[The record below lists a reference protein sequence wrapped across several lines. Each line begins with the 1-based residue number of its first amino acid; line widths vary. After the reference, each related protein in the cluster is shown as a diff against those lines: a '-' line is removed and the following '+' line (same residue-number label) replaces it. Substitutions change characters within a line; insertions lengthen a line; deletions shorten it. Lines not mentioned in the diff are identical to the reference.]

1 MLSYANTC
9 ITSITLQPLTAK
21 VNCIQ
26 ILQSKCSRVW
36 RQINLCTE
44 MQPSPARV
52 PYNWFRWATY
62 DSVTEAWGKW
72 PEQLAVFSVGARVA
86 KSRGDLPV
94 SNPFAV
100 SPLILE
106 VWRLRL
112 SLVRSTLSSIS
123 TQPLNF
129 GKKARLSSIEFCF
142 LLLIIYSLLQQVDRF
157 VLIKVSKLRVSNLE
171 LEER

>member
-1 MLSYANTC
+1 M
-9 ITSITLQPLTAK
+9 
-21 VNCIQ
+21 
-26 ILQSKCSRVW
+26 
-36 RQINLCTE
+36 
-44 MQPSPARV
+44 
-52 PYNWFRWATY
+52 
-62 DSVTEAWGKW
+62 
-72 PEQLAVFSVGARVA
+72 A

-123 TQPLNF
+123 TQLNF
-129 GKKARLSSIEFCF
+129 GKKVRLSSIEFCF

-157 VLIKVSKLRVSNLE
+157 VSIKVSELRVFNLE